1 MAEMPLPLCVE
12 EQTRHNTPLPH
23 LDHNL
28 RTEAG
33 FQMFEHSV
41 NDRTV
46 GPPDMML

>member
-12 EQTRHNTPLPH
+12 EETRALPH

-33 FQMFEHSV
+33 FQMFEHWA